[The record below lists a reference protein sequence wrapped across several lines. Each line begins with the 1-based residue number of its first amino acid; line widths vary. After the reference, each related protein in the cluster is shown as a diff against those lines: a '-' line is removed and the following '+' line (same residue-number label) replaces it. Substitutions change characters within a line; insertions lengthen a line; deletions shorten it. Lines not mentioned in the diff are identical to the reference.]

1 VGVPAQIKEAT
12 QPPAQHRQLQLQ
24 ASEEERLVNL
34 PARVLQLSVPRM
46 ESRLFPVPYVKLT
59 CLPRSGSEYV

>member
-1 VGVPAQIKEAT
+1 VVPAQIKEAT

-34 PARVLQLSVPRM
+34 PARVLQLSPRVL

-59 CLPRSGSEYV
+59 CPPRSGSGYV